1 MNPAGAATLG
11 AEVQVLRA
19 GSWAQLPRVRHGF
32 STRALGSMG
41 LSGASDPQA
50 VFRSR
55 RALGRLVDFEWERAV
70 LAAQVHGCEVYPV
83 EPAPPGGGRT
93 VLDTDGLCTAEP
105 GVALLTFHADCYPVL
120 LFDPRGPA
128 IAAAHAGWRG
138 ALTGILP
145 HALEVMGRAFGTRAA
160 DVHAALGP
168 GICGRCY
175 EVGDEV
181 AEGFREAGWA
191 LALSHRYLDLQGK
204 GRSKLDLQHVIVT
217 QLRAAGLD
225 PARVATDAA
234 LCTLEQ
240 IDYLFSHRG
249 HVGGRF
255 LAAIVL
261 A

>member
-1 MNPAGAATLG
+1 M
-11 AEVQVLRA
+11 QVLRA
-19 GSWAQLPRVRHGF
+19 GAWAQLPRVRHGF

-50 VFRSR
+50 VLRSR
-55 RALGRLVDFEWERAV
+55 QALGRLVDFEWERAV
-70 LAAQVHGCEVYPV
+70 LAAQVHGREVYPV
-83 EPAPPGGGRT
+83 EPAPPWGGRT

-128 IAAAHAGWRG
+128 IATAHAGWRG
-138 ALTGILP
+138 ALKGILP
-145 HALEVMGRAFGTRAA
+145 QTLEVMGRAFGTRAE

-181 AEGFREAGWA
+181 AEAYRQAGWA
-191 LALSHRYLDLQGK
+191 PALSRRYLDLQGK
-204 GRSKLDLQHVIVT
+204 GRCNLDLQQVILP

-234 LCTLEQ
+234 PCTLEQ
-240 IDYLFSHRG
+240 SEYLFSHRG
-249 HVGGRF
+249 HVDGRF